1 MSRDLKDLK
10 PILQVMADAALRD
23 IKKLSI
29 TPLVV
34 ETYRELIRQMEL
46 YCKGRT
52 VAECVKV
59 GIPKSFAEKYCVK
72 GSKVTWTLKSLH
84 IERLAID
91 VIPQRKDKTGKWVAI
106 WNAKDKET
114 LKIIEIMG
122 RYGFEAGANWTK
134 NVDSPHFQVK
144 GLVGNTVHKGNTTV
158 YLTKAIQTHLNK
170 KIGAGLVVDGIWGT
184 KTTNAVNAFRK
195 AKKYGSPS
203 NGKLGVVALR
213 ALFA

>member
-1 MSRDLKDLK
+1 MSRDIKDLH
-10 PILQVMADAALRD
+10 PLVGVMLEVALRD
-23 IKKLSI
+23 IKKAGI

-34 ETYRELIRQMEL
+34 ETYREPERQREL
-46 YCKGRT
+46 YCQGRA

-59 GIPKSFAEKYCVK
+59 GIPKDFAEKHCIK

-84 IERLAID
+84 IERLAVD
-91 VIPQRKDKTGKWVAI
+91 VIPQRKDAKGKWIAI
-106 WNAKDKET
+106 WDAKDKET

-122 RYGFEAGANWTK
+122 KYGFEAGANWKTTP
-134 NVDSPHFQVK
+134 DSPHFQVK
-144 GLVGNTVHKGNTTV
+144 GLVGNTVHKGTTTV

-170 KIGAGLVVDGIWGT
+170 KIGAGLAVDGVWGT
-184 KTTNAVNAFRK
+184 KTTKAVNAFRK
-195 AKKYGSPS
+195 AKKYSSPN